1 MSEEKPEITPDT
13 APEVTPQVAPN
24 VPPPIVPQAQSSP
37 IALGVCSIVF
47 GVLCAIVGLILGII
61 GAVKYPSG
69 SKGATLS
76 YIGIGISIINWI
88 ICFCLNA

>member
-13 APEVTPQVAPN
+13 APEVTPEVAPN
-24 VPPPIVPQAQSSP
+24 VPPPVVPQAQSNP

-47 GVLCAIVGLILGII
+47 GALCAIVGLILGII

-69 SKGATLS
+69 SKGAKLS
-76 YIGIGISIINWI
+76 YIGIGVSVINMIIGYMIS
-88 ICFCLNA
+88 A